1 MRKTEKR
8 TGRNVTI
15 ERKKERKTTA
25 EPTNS
30 QKKKE
35 NGECTGPTLESKPRN
50 MTTVNKAL
58 SLKFNNIER
67 PESMAIETLRS
78 NLDDGRTANRLN
90 EDTKT

>member
-1 MRKTEKR
+1 
-8 TGRNVTI
+8 
-15 ERKKERKTTA
+15 
-25 EPTNS
+25 
-30 QKKKE
+30 
-35 NGECTGPTLESKPRN
+35 